1 MPTNTFFNLPEEK
14 RKKLIAAAIEE
25 FSTVPFA
32 DASINKIIRR
42 AGIPRGSFYM
52 YFEDKQELFLYLIRS
67 FVEQAVGFVSD
78 CIAEAKGDVF
88 AGFLLVYDR
97 LGSFQTGQP
106 LAMRSIAHLNKGLHT
121 GDLLKEFTM
130 DSVFQQLASHVD
142 TSLLRVEDGE
152 DVQDILELL
161 FQLAGPAVFRSTMCP
176 DAEAH
181 VQRERFINKLAIL
194 QRGMRADS
202 GFDVALQY

>member
-14 RKKLIAAAIEE
+14 RKKLIAAALEE
-25 FSTVPFA
+25 FSTVPFS

-67 FVEQAVGFVSD
+67 FVEQAVGFAVD
-78 CIAEAKGDVF
+78 CIVEAKGDVF

-97 LGSFQTGQP
+97 LGGFQTSQP
-106 LAMRSIAHLNKGLHT
+106 LAMRNIAHLNKGLHT
-121 GDLLKEFTM
+121 GDLLKEFTIA
-130 DSVFQQLASHVD
+130 SVFEQLVAHVD

-161 FQLAGPAVFRSTMCP
+161 FQLVGPAVFRSSMC
-176 DAEAH
+176 AEAESQE
-181 VQRERFINKLAIL
+181 QRERFINKLRIL
-194 QRGMRADS
+194 QRGMRAE
-202 GFDVALQY
+202 